1 VRAAV
6 AVRTDPDDPMAALEL
21 RSDWPRPEPGPGQ
34 VPVRLAATTVNM
46 HDIWTLRGVG
56 VRPEQFPLVLGCDI
70 VGWDTDG
77 NEVMVTGAF
86 GDPDAGFGDETLDPN
101 RTLVSEDL
109 PGSFAEWTIVP
120 ARNVIP
126 KPAWL
131 SFHEAACLNVG
142 WTTTFRLLFTRG
154 RAQPGETV
162 LVQGAG
168 GGVSTA
174 AIAMARAAGLRVIAT
189 SRSEQKRKAALDLGA
204 HMAVV
209 PGERLSEPVD
219 LVVETVGA
227 ATWEHSLRSVRPG
240 GRVLVAGAT
249 TGSTVELPLNRVF
262 YKQVSIIGSTAATRS
277 ETLQMLRFL
286 DATGL
291 RPVID
296 SVFPFDEIHAAFA
309 RLEEP
314 DLFGKVVVDIAPS

>member
-1 VRAAV
+1 
-6 AVRTDPDDPMAALEL
+6 MAALEL

-86 GDPDAGFGDETLDPN
+86 GDPDAGFGDETLDPH
-101 RTLVSEDL
+101 RSLVSEDL

-189 SRSEQKRKAALDLGA
+189 SRSEEKRKAALDLGA
-204 HMAVV
+204 HIAV
-209 PGERLSEPVD
+209 PSGERLPEPVD

-262 YKQVSIIGSTAATRS
+262 YRQVSIIGSTAATRS

-314 DLFGKVVVDIAPS
+314 DLFGKVVVDIAAR